1 MEMVSQG
8 QASHIHISFM
18 LAGHT
23 KFAPD
28 RLFAKTGSAYK
39 TADVF
44 TIHEL
49 QTLCTPSASTFVE
62 GGDNVLTWRDT
73 LSTPI
78 FLEFASCMTFWGT
91 TDMW

>member
-1 MEMVSQG
+1 MDFSRNDGGMLSALGV
-8 QASHIHISFM
+8 

-28 RLFAKTGSAYK
+28 RHRLFTKNVSAYK

-49 QTLCTPSASTFVE
+49 QTLCTPSASTVVE
-62 GGDNVLTWRDT
+62 DGDNVLTW
-73 LSTPI
+73 
-78 FLEFASCMTFWGT
+78 
-91 TDMW
+91 